1 MKFDLNKEFSF
12 AQIGAFFKRHFEHTV
27 QFIKKLDS
35 SSIKNITINGKSVR
49 INSIRLC
56 TIVAV
61 FAVMLALF
69 INIVIIPHTTYR
81 TYSDLEF
88 DTGGE
93 YRMYAYGSDI
103 LLLNNN
109 GIKMVDN
116 KGNDKW
122 SQTYTLTN
130 PMIDISGEYL
140 LLADLDGNNTL
151 NLFDT
156 DGNNLLTYPIDSDI
170 LSAKINK
177 SRLVAAAVD
186 EEGYKGSV
194 VVYNKKAQEIFK
206 WNSGEGYVTD
216 IDISNDGKY
225 VAVAQM
231 MSDRDE
237 VYSKIHV
244 LNISNGQE
252 AANIECDSS
261 LIAKVNFD
269 KHDNIIAV
277 GENKVFGYSK
287 KGRQNYAIDL
297 AGKSP
302 QTYDI
307 SNGNYLVFLCR
318 DSRGNSVLEIYS
330 LSGKLLGSYNSSYE
344 LKNISVCG
352 SNIVASTSRNL
363 LYLSYRGKLKKTVE
377 ISHDIMSL
385 GIYGNNRNVL
395 VLGGNK
401 ADIIRIR

>member
-12 AQIGAFFKRHFEHTV
+12 AQLGEFCRKRFCGAV
-27 QFIKKLDS
+27 QRIKKIDS
-35 SSIKNITINGKSVR
+35 SSIKNINLNGKTVR
-49 INSIRLC
+49 INSIRLGA
-56 TIVAV
+56 VAAV
-61 FAVMLALF
+61 LAVMLALF

-81 TYSDLEF
+81 SYSDLEF

-93 YRMYAYGSDI
+93 YKLYAYGSDI

-109 GIKMVDN
+109 GIKMVNN
-116 KGNDKW
+116 KGKDRW
-122 SQTYTLTN
+122 SYTYTLTN
-130 PMIDISGEYL
+130 PMVDISGRYM

-151 NLFDT
+151 NLFDN
-156 DGNNLLTYPIDSDI
+156 DGSNIQTYPINSDI
-170 LSAKINK
+170 LSAKINSK
-177 SRLVAAAVD
+177 KLAAVAMS

-194 VVYNKKAQEIFK
+194 VVYNKKAEEIFK
-206 WNSGEGYVTD
+206 WNSGEGYIID
-216 IDISNDGKY
+216 IDISNDGRY
-225 VAVAQM
+225 VAAVQM

-244 LNISNGQE
+244 INISSGQE
-252 AANIECDSS
+252 TAVMECESS
-261 LIAKVNFD
+261 LISKINFD

-277 GENKVFGYSK
+277 GDSKAYGYSK
-287 KGRQNYAIDL
+287 KGKQRYVIDL

-307 SNGNYLVFLCR
+307 ENGNNLVFLCR

-330 LSGKLLGSYNSSYE
+330 LRGKFLGEYTSSDE
-344 LKNISVCG
+344 IKNICINDN
-352 SNIVASTSRNL
+352 NIVVSTSRNL
-363 LYLSYRGKLKKTVE
+363 LYLSDRGKLKKTIE
-377 ISHDIMSL
+377 ISHDIMSM

-401 ADIIRIR
+401 ADIVRIR

>member
-170 LSAKINK
+170 LSAKQK
-177 SRLVAAAVD
+177 SARCGRCRRRGL
-186 EEGYKGSV
+186 
-194 VVYNKKAQEIFK
+194 Q
-206 WNSGEGYVTD
+206 
-216 IDISNDGKY
+216 GK
-225 VAVAQM
+225 
-231 MSDRDE
+231 R
-237 VYSKIHV
+237 
-244 LNISNGQE
+244 
-252 AANIECDSS
+252 
-261 LIAKVNFD
+261 
-269 KHDNIIAV
+269 
-277 GENKVFGYSK
+277 
-287 KGRQNYAIDL
+287 
-297 AGKSP
+297 
-302 QTYDI
+302 
-307 SNGNYLVFLCR
+307 
-318 DSRGNSVLEIYS
+318 
-330 LSGKLLGSYNSSYE
+330 
-344 LKNISVCG
+344 CG
-352 SNIVASTSRNL
+352 L
-363 LYLSYRGKLKKTVE
+363 
-377 ISHDIMSL
+377 
-385 GIYGNNRNVL
+385 
-395 VLGGNK
+395 
-401 ADIIRIR
+401 